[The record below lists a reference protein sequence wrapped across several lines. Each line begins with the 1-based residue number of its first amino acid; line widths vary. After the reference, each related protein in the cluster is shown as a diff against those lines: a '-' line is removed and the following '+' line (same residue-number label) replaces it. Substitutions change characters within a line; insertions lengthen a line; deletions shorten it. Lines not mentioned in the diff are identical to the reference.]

1 MKFHYRNSSSVPA
14 CDFNLKF
21 PVNAVNVLDG
31 ILQEF
36 SSGIDVDL
44 MPGENDPANQIMP
57 QQPLHCCLFP
67 KAGKFKTLK
76 MVPNPYM
83 FEVCGVTFL
92 GTSGQNLEDVMKNS
106 NISDPIEAL
115 ECLVRWSHLAPTCPD
130 TLGND
135 FVFLLNARSQTSHYG

>member
-14 CDFNLKF
+14 SDFNLKF

-135 FVFLLNARSQTSHYG
+135 FVFL

>member
-1 MKFHYRNSSSVPA
+1 M
-14 CDFNLKF
+14 KF

-135 FVFLLNARSQTSHYG
+135 FVFL

>member
-1 MKFHYRNSSSVPA
+1 MRPMPLHFSYIIFASTWCVPA
-14 CDFNLKF
+14 NDSISYTNLTF

-92 GTSGQNLEDVMKNS
+92 GTSGQNIEDVMKNS

-115 ECLVRWSHLAPTCPD
+115 ECLVRWSHLAPTCPGM
-130 TLGND
+130 L
-135 FVFLLNARSQTSHYG
+135 FI